1 MKLVYVAIIGILSLH
16 FNRLLHNSSFITVMP
31 RFFSL
36 MLSIYATISHGFLQI
51 RPANFE
57 KKFGTDLHSGSRI
70 QGNQREPNPQDITIM
85 DEMIRKMANAKPYE
99 LPGAVKRAFRI
110 CSSPQF
116 FMRIAALSDESKD
129 EMEKEKLSTL
139 AANLASTIEVIITT
153 TTEQLD
159 ERARDVEAI
168 VKAAAEPD
176 TGEFLVPLS
185 KERLESIRVSLNEM
199 EPYKLDENFLNTIDA
214 WIVKS
219 HQDGMDGMVTI
230 LQKVLQCYAGLQVLR
245 AREESRKTSS
255 SPTSALLDNLLS
267 LDPESWDFEIRMGF
281 QGGVTS
287 SSLKAEIQ
295 RTMETAILGLENGTM
310 AQRVQAEYLKELLT
324 RAEAVKEN

>member
-1 MKLVYVAIIGILSLH
+1 
-16 FNRLLHNSSFITVMP
+16 
-31 RFFSL
+31 
-36 MLSIYATISHGFLQI
+36 
-51 RPANFE
+51 
-57 KKFGTDLHSGSRI
+57 
-70 QGNQREPNPQDITIM
+70 M
-85 DEMIRKMANAKPYE
+85 DEMIKKMANAKPYE
-99 LPGAVKRAFRI
+99 LPSAVKRAFKI

-116 FMRIAALSDESKD
+116 FMRIAALSDKSSD
-129 EMEKEKLSTL
+129 EMEKEKLSAL

-159 ERARDVEAI
+159 KRARDVETV

-185 KERLESIRVSLNEM
+185 QERLEKVRESMTEM

-230 LQKVLQCYAGLQVLR
+230 LQKVLQCYAGLQVFR
-245 AREESRKTSS
+245 AREEKRKSS
-255 SPTSALLDNLLS
+255 NSAVSMLLDSLLLS
-267 LDPESWDFEIRMGF
+267 DPESWEMEIRMGLKS
-281 QGGVTS
+281 GVTS

-310 AQRVQAEYLKELLT
+310 AQRIQAEYLKELLK
-324 RAEAVKEN
+324 RAEAVKEIAN